1 MVIDEHTGTHIDAST
16 HFIPPPDSGLPYAS
30 ALGSVSSEQV
40 PLTQLMGPAAVIDV
54 ALADVDPG
62 CSPMISQ
69 ACIERWEEM
78 HGDLQPGEVVL
89 LASGWDQKYL
99 PGVAGTGYC
108 YDAFVLKQGSG
119 WPAPDEEAIDF
130 LLGRGILC
138 IGTDGPSMGPAQG
151 GQGVHVHALVSR
163 VVTDF
168 LVVG

>member
-1 MVIDEHTGTHIDAST
+1 
-16 HFIPPPDSGLPYAS
+16 
-30 ALGSVSSEQV
+30 
-40 PLTQLMGPAAVIDV
+40 
-54 ALADVDPG
+54 
-62 CSPMISQ
+62 
-69 ACIERWEEM
+69 M

-151 GQGVHVHALVSR
+151 GQGVHVHALASR
-163 VVTDF
+163 FHGGVA
-168 LVVG
+168 